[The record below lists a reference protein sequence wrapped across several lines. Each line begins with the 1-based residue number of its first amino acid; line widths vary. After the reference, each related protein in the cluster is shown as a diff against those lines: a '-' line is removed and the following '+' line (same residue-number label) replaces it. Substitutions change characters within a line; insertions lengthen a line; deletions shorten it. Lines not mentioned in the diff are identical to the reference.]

1 MKKLALAVALILS
14 ASLVSLPCM
23 AHHGEANYD
32 TEKFTTVKGT
42 VTEFQ
47 FINPHILISVDVKNE
62 KGEIEKW
69 TGEARSPAMLARYG
83 NWEKDTIKVGDVIT
97 LTGHRTKNGTNFL
110 RLEKIVLP
118 DGKELANL

>member
-1 MKKLALAVALILS
+1 MKNRTLLVATILCVV
-14 ASLVSLPCM
+14 LVSRPAM

-32 TEKFTTVKGT
+32 TEKFISVKGA

-47 FINPHILISVDVKNE
+47 FINPHVLISVEMKNE

-69 TGEARSPAMLARYG
+69 TGEARSPTMLSRYG
-83 NWEKDTIKVGDVIT
+83 DWDKNTIKLGQVIT

-118 DGKELANL
+118 DGKELPNL